1 MTPHE
6 EDTFRLDE
14 VREGGGHRLRIPP
27 RTVVALSGSQRNESL
42 CLVPQRNIDDQTAHD
57 TRGFEIKS

>member
-14 VREGGGHRLRIPP
+14 VREGGQGLRILL
-27 RTVVALSGSQRNESL
+27 RTVVVLSGSQRNESP

-57 TRGFEIKS
+57 IRDFEIKS

>member
-14 VREGGGHRLRIPP
+14 VREGGGPP
-27 RTVVALSGSQRNESL
+27 FSHPPQNGSGLSGSQRTESP
-42 CLVPQRNIDDQTAHD
+42 CLAPQRNIDDQTAHD
-57 TRGFEIKS
+57 TRGFEIIS